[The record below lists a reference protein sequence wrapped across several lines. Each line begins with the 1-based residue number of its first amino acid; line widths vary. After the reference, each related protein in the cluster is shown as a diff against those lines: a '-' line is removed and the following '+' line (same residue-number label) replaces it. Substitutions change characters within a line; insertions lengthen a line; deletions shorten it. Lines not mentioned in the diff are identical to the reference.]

1 MSEIDEIITQLSDTE
16 KKILSTI
23 GRINAS
29 PNKNFT
35 RQTLKKKSTDKE
47 EPHVDASIKKF
58 KNLRLL
64 RVYRAPDNFAAT
76 SLGFKVAQKL
86 REQSIKTKYNGIRII
101 RR

>member
-16 KKILSTI
+16 KMILTTI

-35 RQTLKKKSTDKE
+35 RQTLKKKSTDNE
-47 EPHVDASIKKF
+47 LPYVDATIKKF
-58 KNLRLL
+58 KNMKLL

-86 REQSIKTKYNGIRII
+86 REKAAKDKYNGIRIL